1 MCFVKKGFQKSIN
14 RFDELPYLSYFRHTD
29 FKGLHAEAYSF
40 KSGNNTLRGNFYF
53 YDGFNQDVIV
63 IFCHG
68 IGGGHSAYM
77 REIETLCSAGYKVLG
92 YDNTGCVASDG
103 KDIEG
108 LATSLRNLD
117 NAINSLKDN
126 PKYKDKKIYVM
137 GHSWGG
143 FAASNINNFQQ
154 VSKVVAV
161 SPFISVKQIY
171 KDFFKGW
178 QKLMVN
184 RIVQLEGKAVG
195 KKYAR
200 SNAID
205 ALNKE
210 YTKALV
216 IHSEDDP
223 IVLYKNTT
231 AVLQKEVTNPN
242 VEYLIVPNKDH
253 HPLFTLEAVKYY
265 NETLGTFNKL
275 VSENILDTLE
285 EKKAYFVPINFQ
297 MIVEQDKDVWNK
309 VITFLK
315 A

>member
-108 LATSLRNLD
+108 LATSLRDLD
-117 NAINSLKDN
+117 NAIISLKAEA
-126 PKYKDKKIYVM
+126 KYKEKKIYVM

-143 FAASNINNFQQ
+143 FAASNIYNFQQ
-154 VSKVVAV
+154 VDKIVAV

-171 KDFFKGW
+171 KDFFSGW
-178 QKLMVN
+178 KRLMVN
-184 RIVQLEGKAVG
+184 RIVKLEGKAVG
-195 KKYAR
+195 KKYAY
-200 SNAID
+200 SSAAD
-205 ALNKE
+205 ALNKD
-210 YTKALV
+210 YAKGLV

-223 IVLYKNTT
+223 TVLYKNTT
-231 AVLQKEVTNPN
+231 AVLQKEVKNPRI
-242 VEYLIVPNKDH
+242 EYLVVKDKDH
-253 HPLFTLEAVKYY
+253 HPLFTKDAVNYY
-265 NETLGTFNKL
+265 IETLGTFNKL
-275 VSENILDTLE
+275 VREHKLETLE
-285 EKKAYFVPINFQ
+285 EKKTYFAPVDFHK
-297 MIVEQDKDVWNK
+297 IVEQDKEVWNK
-309 VITFLK
+309 IFTFLK